1 MSEKLKEL
9 QKSKVKFF
17 GFEFDTKPFWITMC
31 SALGVLVLLVALTAF
46 GVNIS
51 WYGVLFGMGFLIA
64 LVLAPQLCKERG
76 VDSEFPYTVIWF
88 VFPLSILG
96 ARIYYLAFH
105 GGIDSFKDI
114 ITFWQGGL
122 AVYGGIIGGI
132 IGLVIACLWKKIN
145 IIKMMDVAAPL
156 LALGQGF
163 GRIGCIFGKC
173 CYGVEVT
180 NKALH
185 WFPVAIEVYGEYHY
199 ATNFYEAVFN
209 FALFF
214 GLTVLL
220 RKLKITGLP
229 TCAYL
234 VGYGLVRFV
243 LETFRADEQTLY
255 LGNYPVSKLVSVICI
270 LVGAIGICTLLIVNN
285 RRKNAETEE
294 KK

>member
-1 MSEKLKEL
+1 M
-9 QKSKVKFF
+9 
-17 GFEFDTKPFWITMC
+17 
-31 SALGVLVLLVALTAF
+31 
-46 GVNIS
+46 
-51 WYGVLFGMGFLIA
+51 
-64 LVLAPQLCKERG
+64 
-76 VDSEFPYTVIWF
+76 
-88 VFPLSILG
+88 
-96 ARIYYLAFH
+96 
-105 GGIDSFKDI
+105 DI
-114 ITFWQGGL
+114 
-122 AVYGGIIGGI
+122 
-132 IGLVIACLWKKIN
+132 
-145 IIKMMDVAAPL
+145 AAPL

-255 LGNYPVSKLVSVICI
+255 LGNYPVSKLVSIICI
-270 LVGAIGICTLLIVNN
+270 LVGAICICTLLIVNN